1 MILEESHFNEI
12 YHKYQI
18 FEADALTENCKEMI
32 DVSIEDCYMLTT
44 AIVDIT
50 GNINFEVLAIGP
62 TEEECTKGLNI
73 LEPLASFTS
82 FELENVEFGII
93 EQPTFEMQIKGA
105 EIFQTEACT
114 RELAQVR
121 KTKELDELRDIHYP
135 DVLNVHFLSDG
146 KFYRYL
152 VEVSEYN
159 SRFIEGRMLKEP
171 DRDIGVHEHEV
182 VEIIPILLNNHLQ
195 LVSASSNVQVSD
207 EAFEKLKEFVNE
219 ILEDYPEIEKRKK
232 S

>member
-1 MILEESHFNEI
+1 MILEESRFSEI

-18 FEADALTENCKEMI
+18 FEADALTDSCKDMV
-32 DVSIEDCYMLTT
+32 DVAIEDCYMLTT
-44 AIVDIT
+44 SIVDIT

-62 TEEECTKGLNI
+62 TPEECTKGLDI

-82 FELENVEFGII
+82 FELENVEFDIVI
-93 EQPTFEMQIKGA
+93 QPSFQMQVKAA
-105 EIFQTEACT
+105 EIFQSEGCT

-121 KTKELDELRDIHYP
+121 KIKELDELRDIHYP

-152 VEVSEYN
+152 VEAKEYN
-159 SRFIEGRMLKEP
+159 SRFIEGKMLKEP
-171 DRDIGVHEHEV
+171 DRDIGVHEHET

-195 LVSASSNVQVSD
+195 LVSASSNIQVSD
-207 EAFEKLKEFVNE
+207 ETFEKLREFVND
-219 ILEDYPEIEKRKK
+219 ILEDYPEVEKRKK